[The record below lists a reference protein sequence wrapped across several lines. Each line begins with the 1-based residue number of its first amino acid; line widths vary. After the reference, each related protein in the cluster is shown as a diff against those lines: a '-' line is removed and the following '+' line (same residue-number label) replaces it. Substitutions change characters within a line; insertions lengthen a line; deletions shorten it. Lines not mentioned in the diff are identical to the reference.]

1 MNRIYNVASGV
12 LKGGINRISVR
23 INDTGGGGGM
33 YGQNE
38 ELYLKIYG
46 KKYTLAGSWKYKIA
60 ESNKKYNYVTNSP
73 NSFPSLLYNAMIHP
87 IIRFA
92 LKGVIWYQGENNA
105 GNDYDYRTLFPNMIT
120 DWRTKWGQE
129 FPFY

>member
-1 MNRIYNVASGV
+1 
-12 LKGGINRISVR
+12 
-23 INDTGGGGGM
+23 
-33 YGQNE
+33 
-38 ELYLKIYG
+38 
-46 KKYTLAGSWKYKIA
+46 
-60 ESNKKYNYVTNSP
+60 
-73 NSFPSLLYNAMIHP
+73 MIHP

-105 GNDYDYRTLFPNMIT
+105 GNAYDYRTLFPNMIT